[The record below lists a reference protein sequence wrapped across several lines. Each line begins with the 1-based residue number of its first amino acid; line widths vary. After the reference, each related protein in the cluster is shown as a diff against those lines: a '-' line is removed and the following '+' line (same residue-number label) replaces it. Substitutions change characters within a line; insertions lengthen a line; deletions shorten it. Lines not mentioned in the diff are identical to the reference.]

1 METSLH
7 RELKLLYAEV
17 PEACEVQLDGFRIDA
32 IADGELIEIQHGS
45 LGAIRSKVQAL
56 LSRGHVLRI
65 VKPLA
70 MKKFLINYPKKG
82 SAPASQ
88 RYSPK
93 KANPLE
99 IFRDLVHF
107 MTVFPHPALTIEIV
121 MTEQEEH
128 RRPRKKTRRFGKNYR
143 PFDLRL
149 RQVFSRVSIKTA
161 DDLWRLID
169 PGDLPDPFTS
179 RDLAGVI
186 SQPCWL
192 AQKMTYCLRK
202 AGSVSIAGK
211 RGNSVLYQRRVEPAE
226 ILIETPEPVVKKR
239 AVKKR
244 PTKKRTRRA
253 A

>member
-45 LGAIRSKVQAL
+45 LGAIRNKVQAL

-82 SAPASQ
+82 ATPESQ

-93 KANPLE
+93 KSSPLE

-107 MTVFPHPALTIEIV
+107 MSVFPHPALTIEIV

-143 PFDLRL
+143 QFDLRL

-169 PGDLPDPFTS
+169 PGELPDPFTS
-179 RDLAGVI
+179 RDLAGAI

-202 AGSVSIAGK
+202 SGSVSIAGK
-211 RGNSVLYQRRVEPAE
+211 RGNAVLYQRQADPPVEIIAAK
-226 ILIETPEPVVKKR
+226 EPVAKSR
-239 AVKKR
+239 AA
-244 PTKKRTRRA
+244 KKRTRRA